1 MATNQVKDSKNS
13 NAQYASSF
21 DNEKV
26 DAKTISEISKKADAG
41 DALLFANKMKGN
53 GSSDNGASGGRSNE
67 LSLFPN
73 PDGGKVS
80 SEGLKGTMTG
90 NSGFVMSG
98 TSSEGNKGMFSSSE
112 GLKGTMTG
120 NSGFVMS
127 GIGSEG
133 NKGAFSS
140 NVGMSVFN
148 PDMSS
153 YKSVPENTAIS
164 RNNDYDVKND
174 ENKQPGAMAYGNV
187 ILDTIAAQRTYV
199 EPTEAAS
206 TIRDIGVQ
214 VANEILATRE
224 ALNARQEVRIML
236 KDSVLKD
243 TEVFVIKDGKSL
255 SVSFVTGAS
264 ESADILNQ
272 RSGDLR
278 TQLMERLD
286 DVDFVDI
293 QVEDNSQ
300 SNADNQNQD
309 GRSQNRFGNGDQ
321 SQDDDQ

>member
-73 PDGGKVS
+73 PDGGKV
-80 SEGLKGTMTG
+80 
-90 NSGFVMSG
+90 
-98 TSSEGNKGMFSSSE
+98 SSE

-224 ALNARQEVRIML
+224 ALNAKQEVRIML

-300 SNADNQNQD
+300 SNAENQNQD

>member
-80 SEGLKGTMTG
+80 SEGLKGTMAG

-98 TSSEGNKGMFSSSE
+98 TSSEGNKG
-112 GLKGTMTG
+112 T
-120 NSGFVMS
+120 
-127 GIGSEG
+127 
-133 NKGAFSS
+133 FSS

-153 YKSVPENTAIS
+153 YKSVPENTAVS
-164 RNNDYDVKND
+164 RNNDNDCDVKND

-224 ALNARQEVRIML
+224 ALNAKQEVRIML

-300 SNADNQNQD
+300 SNAENQNQD

>member
-1 MATNQVKDSKNS
+1 MATNQVKDSKNN

-21 DNEKV
+21 DSEKV
-26 DAKTISEISKKADAG
+26 DAKIISEISKKADAG

-67 LSLFPN
+67 LSLFQN
-73 PDGGKVS
+73 QSGGKVS
-80 SEGLKGTMTG
+80 SEGVKGTFTG
-90 NSGFVMSG
+90 
-98 TSSEGNKGMFSSSE
+98 
-112 GLKGTMTG
+112 
-120 NSGFVMS
+120 
-127 GIGSEG
+127 
-133 NKGAFSS
+133 
-140 NVGMSVFN
+140 NVGMSVSN
-148 PDMSS
+148 PNVSS
-153 YKSVPENTAIS
+153 YKSVPENTAMS
-164 RNNDYDVKND
+164 HNNDNDVKND

-224 ALNARQEVRIML
+224 ALNAKQEVRIML

-321 SQDDDQ
+321 SQDEER

>member
-1 MATNQVKDSKNS
+1 MATNQVKDSKNN

-21 DNEKV
+21 DSEKV

-41 DALLFANKMKGN
+41 DALLFANKVTQKDTSNNGVVNNGGQLRNDAVVGMTNLNIDHVKGQLHNDTGVGIANINIDNMN
-53 GSSDNGASGGRSNE
+53 GQLRNGAEAVLGSIGNRHSHDKDHGVQNE
-67 LSLFPN
+67 
-73 PDGGKVS
+73 DHQQQ
-80 SEGLKGTMTG
+80 
-90 NSGFVMSG
+90 
-98 TSSEGNKGMFSSSE
+98 
-112 GLKGTMTG
+112 
-120 NSGFVMS
+120 
-127 GIGSEG
+127 
-133 NKGAFSS
+133 
-140 NVGMSVFN
+140 
-148 PDMSS
+148 
-153 YKSVPENTAIS
+153 NTIS
-164 RNNDYDVKND
+164 
-174 ENKQPGAMAYGNV
+174 YGNV
-187 ILDTIAAQRTYV
+187 ILNTIAAQRTYV

-224 ALNARQEVRIML
+224 ALNAKQEVRIML

-321 SQDDDQ
+321 SQDEER

>member
-1 MATNQVKDSKNS
+1 MATNQVKDSKNN

-21 DNEKV
+21 DSEKV

-53 GSSDNGASGGRSNE
+53 GSFDNGASGGRSNE

-80 SEGLKGTMTG
+80 SEGLKGTMSG
-90 NSGFVMSG
+90 NFGFVTSG
-98 TSSEGNKGMFSSSE
+98 TSSEGNKG
-112 GLKGTMTG
+112 
-120 NSGFVMS
+120 
-127 GIGSEG
+127 
-133 NKGAFSS
+133 AFPS
-140 NVGMSVFN
+140 NVGMSVSN
-148 PDMSS
+148 PNVSS
-153 YKSVPENTAIS
+153 YKSVPENTAMS
-164 RNNDYDVKND
+164 HNNDNDVKND

-309 GRSQNRFGNGDQ
+309 GRSQNRFGNGDE
-321 SQDDDQ
+321 SQDEER